1 MWTDDLSV
9 NNVDIDNEHKQL
21 FALLDSFYQGL
32 MDDSPKLRLQ
42 ELIIGLIDYTKNHF
56 TREEAYMRRLAFPE
70 YEMHKKQHDL
80 FIAKAESFHAKL
92 KAGKMILSLE
102 VTNFLKDW
110 LVNHIKGSDQKYARF
125 AREGK
130 GQLTEVAYN

>member
-32 MDDSPKLRLQ
+32 MDNSPKLRLQ
-42 ELIIGLIDYTKNHF
+42 ELIIGLIDYTKTHF

-80 FIAKAESFHAKL
+80 FIDKAESFHGKL
-92 KAGKMILSLE
+92 KEGKMILSLE

-125 AREGK
+125 ARDKK
-130 GQLTEVAYN
+130 GHPNAVAYN